1 MGGPLISMARLAN
14 RMIAHGKHLQAG
26 DIILSGSVHPPQFL
40 AGPGIAKTEFVGL
53 GGVSVTVK

>member
-1 MGGPLISMARLAN
+1 MAWLAN
-14 RMIAHGKHLQAG
+14 RLISHGKHLQAG